1 MQREVQYPSNGIVE
15 YWRRADGARTRHR
28 QQQARSSALPSRP
41 IKLVIRHFGPG
52 SPLGSSTD
60 LGWHWGLAIGDEN
73 ACYEVAG
80 SMAVIGPNGILAAS
94 SPLATNIKPTHLGQ
108 YDAFLE
114 LPQTT
119 QRTDAEVKDFC
130 RQWVRNHPIYN
141 VLGPN
146 CQTFAEDLF
155 SYLCGQNLPFSK
167 SACRIDRC
175 GPGPE
180 HHPSTQWIRPEKQP
194 Y

>member
-1 MQREVQYPSNGIVE
+1 M
-15 YWRRADGARTRHR
+15 
-28 QQQARSSALPSRP
+28 
-41 IKLVIRHFGPG
+41 
-52 SPLGSSTD
+52 
-60 LGWHWGLAIGDEN
+60 
-73 ACYEVAG
+73 
-80 SMAVIGPNGILAAS
+80 
-94 SPLATNIKPTHLGQ
+94 ATNIKPTHLRQ
-108 YDAFLE
+108 FDAFLS

-180 HHPSTQWIRPEKQP
+180 HHPSTQWIRPEKKP
-194 Y
+194 N